1 MYKITLFL
9 YISLELF
16 IMKKRFFEN
25 LITFFVKSGILHVEE
40 CILSTE
46 EELMNKIL
54 KQLHPYEIGFVT
66 TENKYK
72 TYVKKP
78 NGDRLAVRG
87 KTVKEVEQKLLLYY
101 KDEIEKLERGTTPSM
116 QNLWV
121 EFMRYKVATQKNG
134 TVEKYIKNYTAHYL
148 NNPISKIP
156 LAQINANTLKAFL
169 VSTVKENEMT
179 KTAYNNFQVVLNQ
192 MFKWAIEEAIVD
204 FNSFDRINSKMF
216 PFKNNKKKLSSEK
229 CFQSNEVE
237 AIMNLAM
244 DDFLANNDSVAI
256 AVMLSFFLG
265 TRVSELVSI
274 KQDDI
279 LFDEETKNWYVRLH
293 RMEVDIQNFNENFT
307 KLTTCSRTII
317 EDEEK
322 GIYGSRL
329 VPLSED
335 AKYLI
340 DILLAYYK
348 SKNIITEWLFVYDT
362 SKKITNRGIHR
373 HLEKY
378 CKLANI
384 KSKSIHKT
392 RSTYISK
399 LRDAG
404 ISFERI
410 AEYVGHKSIKT
421 TINNYSYDT
430 ATQIENLTML
440 NNGLNMG
447 FAK

>member
-1 MYKITLFL
+1 
-9 YISLELF
+9 
-16 IMKKRFFEN
+16 
-25 LITFFVKSGILHVEE
+25 
-40 CILSTE
+40 
-46 EELMNKIL
+46 
-54 KQLHPYEIGFVT
+54 
-66 TENKYK
+66 
-72 TYVKKP
+72 
-78 NGDRLAVRG
+78 
-87 KTVKEVEQKLLLYY
+87 
-101 KDEIEKLERGTTPSM
+101 
-116 QNLWV
+116 
-121 EFMRYKVATQKNG
+121 
-134 TVEKYIKNYTAHYL
+134 
-148 NNPISKIP
+148 
-156 LAQINANTLKAFL
+156 
-169 VSTVKENEMT
+169 
-179 KTAYNNFQVVLNQ
+179 
-192 MFKWAIEEAIVD
+192 
-204 FNSFDRINSKMF
+204 
-216 PFKNNKKKLSSEK
+216 
-229 CFQSNEVE
+229 
-237 AIMNLAM
+237 MNLAM